1 MSQGLP
7 GPPVTESIKGS
18 LLVNVEVMTVRLTNL
33 ANASRT
39 EAGMAKTG
47 IQHIY
52 ERKPIKVTA
61 EEVAKAEAKYK
72 HQCDFC
78 LRKFKTNKAMLIHR
92 ATSCVHNYATTD
104 ELSTLE
110 EIVGV
115 FGRAD
120 ARWFLVKFEDYD
132 ESEWEREHLLKRDKC
147 HEAIRSFWLGKIGVQ
162 PNTRILPGQ
171 ARMLQNVQT
180 RTRPKSSQNKNRS
193 DVEPVITITNNM

>member
-1 MSQGLP
+1 
-7 GPPVTESIKGS
+7 
-18 LLVNVEVMTVRLTNL
+18 MTVRLTNL

-171 ARMLQNVQT
+171 ARYVCCKTFKRAQDLKAHRT
-180 RTRPKSSQNKNRS
+180 RTGPTSNRSSRSQTTCENKN
-193 DVEPVITITNNM
+193 NYN